1 MIWESYYWKT
11 PLLRMARR
19 LRALKT
25 AGELSEKQLV
35 QIERDIF
42 IGFYS
47 IRKLFETFGVMTDAA
62 RSLQVRVLWH
72 PNRKRP
78 DALNSHRLAELYDFE
93 QEERTAKNIRFVA
106 NLIIHSFIFSPCV
119 NDGGLEGIFLTSDKE
134 RSKRLYF
141 MAIDDVIA
149 AFERVGK
156 DYVTELQTRR
166 DPETG
171 DLTVTKAS

>member
-62 RSLQVRVLWH
+62 RSLQV
-72 PNRKRP
+72 
-78 DALNSHRLAELYDFE
+78 SYGT
-93 QEERTAKNIRFVA
+93 RTGNGR
-106 NLIIHSFIFSPCV
+106 
-119 NDGGLEGIFLTSDKE
+119 
-134 RSKRLYF
+134 
-141 MAIDDVIA
+141 
-149 AFERVGK
+149 
-156 DYVTELQTRR
+156 TR
-166 DPETG
+166 
-171 DLTVTKAS
+171 